1 MSSRNLL
8 LLSILNII
16 MFVVTVGVN
25 SLAGATT
32 LLNGRTTGSVSDTH
46 PTLITPQGF
55 TFSIWSV
62 IYVLLGAFVVY
73 QVLGRNRDK
82 PFQEKISFL
91 FILSCLLN
99 VSWIFLWQY
108 GLFGYSVL
116 FIFGLLVSLIAIY
129 LRLNIG
135 RAGVS
140 LGERICV
147 QLPFSVYLGW
157 ITVASIANVAVA
169 LTAANWDR
177 FGIAASTWAAL
188 VIAVALLITLIV
200 VVTRRDVAYGLV
212 IIWALYGIMSK
223 QSGNQ
228 TVFWATGIS
237 IIVILV
243 ALFLMLIVSRTKRQ
257 C

>member
-1 MSSRNLL
+1 
-8 LLSILNII
+8 
-16 MFVVTVGVN
+16 MFAVTVGVN

-32 LLNGRTTGSVSDTH
+32 LLNGRTTGSVSDSY

-82 PFQEKISFL
+82 SFHEKISFF
-91 FILSCLLN
+91 FILGCILN

-108 GLFGYSVL
+108 GLFGYTVL
-116 FIFGLLVSLIAIY
+116 FIFGLLASLIAIY
-129 LRLNIG
+129 LRLNIC
-135 RAGVS
+135 RAVVP
-140 LGERICV
+140 LGERIFV

-157 ITVASIANVAVA
+157 ITVATIANVAVA

-188 VIAVALLITLIV
+188 VISVALLITLIV
-200 VVTRRDVAYGLV
+200 IVTRRDVAYSLV

-237 IIVILV
+237 IIVILITLV
-243 ALFLMLIVSRTKRQ
+243 LVLIISSMKKKRAL
-257 C
+257 

>member
-1 MSSRNLL
+1 
-8 LLSILNII
+8 
-16 MFVVTVGVN
+16 MFAVTVGVN

-32 LLNGRTTGSVSDTH
+32 LLNGRTTGSVSDSY

-62 IYVLLGAFVVY
+62 IYVLLGLFVVY

-82 PFQEKISFL
+82 AFNEKISFF

-108 GLFGYSVL
+108 GLFSYSVL

-135 RAGVS
+135 RGGVP
-140 LGERICV
+140 LAERICV

-188 VIAVALLITLIV
+188 AIAVALLITLMVII
-200 VVTRRDVAYGLV
+200 TRRDVAYSLV

-228 TVFWATGIS
+228 TVYWVTGIS
-237 IIVILV
+237 IIVILI
-243 ALFLMLIVSRTKRQ
+243 ALVSVLIVWRTKRQ
-257 C
+257 R